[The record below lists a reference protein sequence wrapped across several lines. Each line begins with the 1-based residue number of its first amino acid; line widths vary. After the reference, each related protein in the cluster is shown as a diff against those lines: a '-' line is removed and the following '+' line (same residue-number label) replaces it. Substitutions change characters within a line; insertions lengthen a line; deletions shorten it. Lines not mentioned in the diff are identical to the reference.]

1 MFKQLLLKKLIE
13 SKLKDIPA
21 EQRDMIIAA
30 IDKKP
35 ELFMQ
40 IAQETDAKVKSGM
53 DQMAAAQQ
61 VFAVHQDE
69 LKRVLGQSR

>member
-1 MFKQLLLKKLIE
+1 VFKQLLLKKLME
-13 SKLKDIPA
+13 SKLKDMPA

-30 IDKKP
+30 VEKNP

-53 DQMAAAQQ
+53 NQMTAAQQ
-61 VFAVHQDE
+61 VFAAHQKE
-69 LKRVLGQSR
+69 LKRVLGQ